1 MEKYRVLTKKEIKSL
16 KKEII
21 EDTAINVGYWN
32 EIFSEIAL
40 INHRLMFEVMNNA
53 YELGI
58 EYDERKSNFENFI
71 VTEFVKEIGYQDF
84 KKLIPYFLGFPGSY
98 LEGKKVYIKNYGA

>member
-1 MEKYRVLTKKEIKSL
+1 MEKYRVLTKKEIKAF

-40 INHRLMFEVMNNA
+40 INHRLMFEVTNNA
-53 YELGI
+53 YKLGI
-58 EYDERKSNFENFI
+58 KYDERTSNFENFI

-84 KKLIPYFLGFPGSY
+84 KRLIPCFLGFPGSY
-98 LEGKKVYIKNYGA
+98 LEHGKVYIKNYGA

>member
-1 MEKYRVLTKKEIKSL
+1 MKNFRPMTKKEIKNF

-21 EDTAINVGYWN
+21 EYTAITNGYWN

-40 INHRLMFEVMNNA
+40 INHRLMFEIIQQAN
-53 YELGI
+53 ELGI
-58 EYDERKSNFENFI
+58 IYNEKTTDYGNFI

-84 KKLIPYFLGFPGSY
+84 KKLIPYFLGFPNAY
-98 LEGKKVYIKNYGA
+98 LEGRTVYI

>member
-1 MEKYRVLTKKEIKSL
+1 MKNFRIMTKKEIKNF

-21 EDTAINVGYWN
+21 EDTAITNGYWN

-40 INHRLMFEVMNNA
+40 INHRLMFEKIQEAN
-53 YELGI
+53 EIGI
-58 EYDERKSNFENFI
+58 VYDDKHSDYGNFI

-84 KKLIPYFLGFPGSY
+84 KKLIPYFLGFPNAY
-98 LEGKKVYIKNYGA
+98 LEGRKVYIEIY

>member
-1 MEKYRVLTKKEIKSL
+1 MKKFRPMTKKEVKSF

-21 EDTAINVGYWN
+21 EYTAITNGWWI

-40 INHRLMFEVMNNA
+40 INHRLMFEIIKQAN
-53 YELGI
+53 ELGI
-58 EYDERKSNFENFI
+58 IYNDKHSDYENFI

-84 KKLIPYFLGFPGSY
+84 KKLIPYFLGFPNAY
-98 LEGKKVYIKNYGA
+98 LEGRTVYI